1 MTYTPSA
8 DRILPSP
15 SELHVRIKN
24 TSAIPLRAAYLHGP
38 YTLHVSA
45 YPSTFNPNK
54 KLENVKKYGMP
65 EFEPNLKAGGNWTA
79 NLRVPEDIRESGDR
93 TRHHDDKVPSTVTWI
108 IEIAS
113 QILFSNTA
121 SVHYELLV
129 GRDERSLD
137 VGFAAIASKG
147 HGEPGHIEDFQQR
160 TLSDSSTRQGLPKG
174 VYSRAVELV
183 VEDTAALWDKPA
195 LPKWKGEATNVLG
208 EKDVPERKQKRK
220 KIHLVVLTH
229 GLHSNVGADMLY
241 MKESIDA
248 TAKQARRQGR
258 VRRSSKKNGGKDEK
272 TDHSR
277 KEKDPDHPHN
287 HQPVAP
293 ANLAGGQEELENEED
308 EEDSDDEQVVVR
320 GFSGN
325 AVRTERGIQYLGK
338 RLAKFVLTMTYPSQP
353 HLPPSKS
360 LTRKFTGG
368 LSKSNSTNSRYGEPN
383 AAGTVPGDDGRKAE
397 DLPWVITSISFIG
410 HSLGGLVQTYAIA
423 YIHKHSPDFFTRI
436 TPINFVT
443 MASPMLGLSNENPLY
458 VKFALDFGLVG
469 RTGQDLGLTW
479 RAPTLARTGWSAVI
493 SGLGV
498 GGNKEEHEKQPDPRS
513 KPLLRILP
521 TGPAHEVLKMF
532 RNRTLYSNVVNDGI
546 VPLRTSCL
554 LFLDWRGLE
563 KVEGARRENG
573 LITTMASFGWA
584 ELTGANSNSH
594 RPNTARLQDEMD
606 TPNDSGDE
614 KGPRSD
620 VPQPSRSATKNDNG
634 KKSLDQQEPAPH
646 QFLNPHQAEQSGT
659 GDPAMKGS
667 SPKQGNILL
676 NPINDIIN
684 IFRPSSS
691 KTPKVSKKY
700 TRSIQRAQTIKPDGG
715 HSTNSDNDDH
725 HSPTTSTKRP
735 LASRGDTFGADYSQS
750 VPPPK
755 TSVFEAAG
763 DLISPPLPPESWFI
777 DPSKRARTIFHD
789 RVYHPSD
796 IPPPPARRPRF
807 GRSFSSSESVGGSTH
822 SSRHPTIYDKS
833 TGNDGGMTAD
843 FATGMK
849 VEEKIA
855 RAYHRDL
862 SWRKVLVRL
871 EPDAHNNM
879 VVRRMFANAYG
890 WDVIKHL
897 CDTHFSD
904 NAATSRPDA
913 QESNQENAKPE
924 HEPVGD
930 TGSQINEQ
938 HDDADDEHEKDKD
951 GSDELATQASKSS
964 TKRPDLN
971 RTNSEKRE
979 ASDALTSLDTQ
990 STGISHLA
998 SQQNAPA
1005 SPHVP
1010 RRASLL
1016 REDSAL
1022 WTDAVFDDT
1031 EPDSDDEALAAAAA
1045 QSQRKEGAE
1054 VPADVFEKIRRYWN
1068 GTAGEDRQDA
1078 ASPSHA
1084 FNTSQQ
1090 ARPRPTP
1097 RRSQTHSHIHNPP
1110 PPNSFPADPSS
1121 SPVSKRYRGDSQSSE
1136 GRHANAS
1143 TSVLGLNM
1151 GLQKPAQA
1159 VLATSPPLSPGLR
1172 RDEAGRR
1179 RGESM
1184 GELDGASGLMDR

>member
-54 KLENVKKYGMP
+54 KLENIKKYGVP

-79 NLRVPEDIRESGDR
+79 TLRVPEDIRESGDR
-93 TRHHDDKVPSTVTWI
+93 TRHHHGKEPGTVTWI
-108 IEIAS
+108 IELSS

-129 GRDERSLD
+129 GRDERSLE
-137 VGFAAIASKG
+137 VGFAAVAGKG

-183 VEDTAALWDKPA
+183 AEDTAALWDKPA

-208 EKDVPERKQKRK
+208 EKDVPERKEKQK
-220 KIHLVVLTH
+220 KIHLVILTH

-248 TAKQARRQGR
+248 TAKHARRQAR
-258 VRRSSKKNGGKDEK
+258 TRRSSAKKGRKDGGQK
-272 TDHSR
+272 TDHSH
-277 KEKDPDHPHN
+277 KEKDSDHHEN

-293 ANLAGGQEELENEED
+293 ANLAGGQEELEDEED

-338 RLAKFVLTMTYPSQP
+338 RLAKFVLTMTYPTQP

-360 LTRKFTGG
+360 LTRKLTGSLG
-368 LSKSNSTNSRYGEPN
+368 KSNSTSSRYGEKN
-383 AAGTVPGDDGRKAE
+383 AAGTVPGGDGRKSE
-397 DLPWVITSISFIG
+397 DLPYVISSISFIG

-423 YIHKHSPDFFTRI
+423 YIHKHSPEFFKLI

-479 RAPTLARTGWSAVI
+479 RAPTLARSGWSAVI
-493 SGLGV
+493 SGFGV
-498 GGNKEEHEKQPDPRS
+498 SSNKEEHDDKQPDPRS

-594 RPNTARLQDEMD
+594 RPSTARLQDEMD
-606 TPNDSGDE
+606 TPQDSGDE
-614 KGPRSD
+614 KALKSD
-620 VPQPSRSATKNDNG
+620 VPHPSQSAA
-634 KKSLDQQEPAPH
+634 SQDQEEPAPH
-646 QFLNPHQAEQSGT
+646 QFLDSGQAEHSGT
-659 GDPAMKGS
+659 ADNAVQRS
-667 SPKQGNILL
+667 SPKQGSSLL

-715 HSTNSDNDDH
+715 NSTNSDNDGH
-725 HSPTTSTKRP
+725 HSSSPTTKRP
-735 LASRGDTFGADYSQS
+735 LASRGDTFGQDYSQNL
-750 VPPPK
+750 PPPK

-763 DLISPPLPPESWFI
+763 DLISPPLPPASWFI

-789 RVYHPSD
+789 RIYHPSD
-796 IPPPPARRPRF
+796 IPPPQTRRPRF
-807 GRSFSSSESVGGSTH
+807 GRSFSSTESLRSSNSST
-822 SSRHPTIYDKS
+822 SYPTIYNNGSGD
-833 TGNDGGMTAD
+833 DGGMTAD

-904 NAATSRPDA
+904 NAATSKPDA
-913 QESNQENAKPE
+913 QESNHERAKPE

-930 TGSQINEQ
+930 TGSQVNEN
-938 HDDADDEHEKDKD
+938 HDDADDEHEHEEEKTSGNSRLD
-951 GSDELATQASKSS
+951 TVASRSS

-990 STGISHLA
+990 STGISHLV
-998 SQQNAPA
+998 SQQQAP
-1005 SPHVP
+1005 STPHAP

-1045 QSQRKEGAE
+1045 QAEKKEGAE
-1054 VPADVFEKIRRYWN
+1054 VPADVFEKIRRLWN
-1068 GTAGEDRQDA
+1068 GTSAEDRRDN
-1078 ASPSHA
+1078 ASPSNA
-1084 FNTSQQ
+1084 LPTAG
-1090 ARPRPTP
+1090 ARPRPSP
-1097 RRSQTHSHIHNPP
+1097 HRSQTHSHIRTT
-1110 PPNSFPADPSS
+1110 SFPDPSS
-1121 SPVSKRYRGDSQSSE
+1121 PVAKRQKEEVPNESS
-1136 GRHANAS
+1136 HAS
-1143 TSVLGLNM
+1143 TTGLGLSM
-1151 GLQKPAQA
+1151 GLQKPPQA
-1159 VLATSPPLSPGLR
+1159 VLATSPPLGEGLR
-1172 RDEAGRR
+1172 RDESGRR
-1179 RGESM
+1179 RGEGL
-1184 GELDGASGLMDR
+1184 GEQMAGGDDAGA